1 MLSMWSNDDIKA
13 KILDLL
19 RSKDIV
25 SLMAV
30 INDSGEGLA
39 PIQFQAMTRTKDRL
53 LWRRHF
59 IILRLSVM

>member
-30 INDSGEGLA
+30 INDSGEALA

-53 LWRRHF
+53 L
-59 IILRLSVM
+59 